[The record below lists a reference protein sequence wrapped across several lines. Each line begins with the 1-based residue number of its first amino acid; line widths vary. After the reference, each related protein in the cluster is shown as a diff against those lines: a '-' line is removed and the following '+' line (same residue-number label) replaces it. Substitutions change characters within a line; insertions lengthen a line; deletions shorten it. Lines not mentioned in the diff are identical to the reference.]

1 MNKILILLVF
11 ISQSNNLFSQ
21 PGDKNVLIN
30 QSAYSKPF
38 LDCVT
43 DEKDFAK
50 YAVEAHQYGFN
61 LMDHIKCKLHIP
73 SGINKIWKDIE
84 NSKQHKK
91 GDFNYTHDFW
101 IGIRFNLYIDGTKVS
116 TAYHA
121 FEKNQVDTGLFTF
134 FFDLDPVDFSA
145 SEGDIHYAYVEL
157 LKNLTKGYH
166 RVIIEAAMPSKNL
179 VTRKS
184 VPIVSGGFIIHY
196 DTAKLKT
203 WKELMS
209 KANNSESY
217 QAVENSTIT
226 DYNIRLKYLADST
239 MKSVFGETGF
249 SKNFTMSCLQN
260 PCEKGYLYANTFE
273 SDKPCST
280 EPQDN
285 CKEAIITYSFIS
297 KNVPLTMKM
306 LITIKENGNFVN
318 IENNP
323 YGKNEITIEKQN
335 LLSISEIQKIINKKF
350 PKDSL
355 EILPFGNAL
364 GYSNARVKQ
373 PEYKDEGS
381 KWNRDPGYRLIKE
394 TKAGENWENGFI
406 YRARSNDQKML
417 NRVYHFDAVAG
428 ELLWITEIYNVT
440 NENHSR

>member
-1 MNKILILLVF
+1 MKKSVYLFIFLINS
-11 ISQSNNLFSQ
+11 INLFSQ
-21 PGDKNVLIN
+21 PVDHKLPIN
-30 QSAYSKPF
+30 SSAYTKPF

-84 NSKQHKK
+84 NSNQHKK
-91 GDFNYTHDFW
+91 GDFNYTRDFW
-101 IGIRFNLYIDGTKVS
+101 IGIRFNLYIDGTKIS

-184 VPIVSGGFIIHY
+184 VPIVSGGFIIHS
-196 DTAKLKT
+196 DTAKLET
-203 WKELMS
+203 WKELMF
-209 KANNSESY
+209 KANNSERY
-217 QAVENSTIT
+217 PAVENPTIT

-239 MKSVFGETGF
+239 MKKIFGDIGF
-249 SKNFTMSCLQN
+249 LKNFTMTCLQN
-260 PCEKGYLYANTFE
+260 PCAKGYLYANTME
-273 SDKPCST
+273 TNNPCT
-280 EPQDN
+280 TQPQSS
-285 CKEAIITYSFIS
+285 CKEAIITYSYV
-297 KNVPLTMKM
+297 KKGVPLTIKM
-306 LITIKENGNFVN
+306 LVSLKDNGEYVY

-323 YGKNEITIEKQN
+323 YGKKEISIEQQK
-335 LLSISEIQKIINKKF
+335 LLSMVEIQANINNQY
-350 PKDSL
+350 PTDSL
-355 EILPFGNAL
+355 SVINGISF
-364 GYSNARVKQ
+364 SHTRIQQ
-373 PEYKDEGS
+373 PESNDKDKLNS
-381 KWNRDPGYRLIKE
+381 DPGFRVIKE
-394 TKAGENWENGFI
+394 TNSGKNWAGGFSYI
-406 YRARSNDQKML
+406 ASSLDQKKSQKI
-417 NRVYHFDAVAG
+417 YHFDATTG
-428 ELLWITEIYNVT
+428 ELLWITEIYNVP
-440 NENHSR
+440 NENDSH

>member
-11 ISQSNNLFSQ
+11 ISQTINLFSQ

-30 QSAYSKPF
+30 QSAYSQPF

-50 YAVEAHQYGFN
+50 YAIEAHQYGFN

-91 GDFNYTHDFW
+91 GDFNYTNDFG

-116 TAYHA
+116 TAYQA
-121 FEKNQVDTGLFTF
+121 YEKNQVDTGLFTF
-134 FFDLDPVDFSA
+134 FFDLDPLDFSA
-145 SEGDIHYAYVEL
+145 SEGDIHYAYIEL
-157 LKNLTKGYH
+157 LKNLTKGNH
-166 RVIIEAAMPSKNL
+166 RVTIEAAMPSKNL

-184 VPIVSGGFIIHY
+184 VPIVSGGFTIHS
-196 DTAKLKT
+196 DTEKLET

-209 KANNSESY
+209 KSNNSEKY
-217 QAVENSTIT
+217 PAVENPTIT

-239 MKSVFGETGF
+239 MKSIFGETGF

-260 PCEKGYLYANTFE
+260 PCEKGYFYNNSIE
-273 SDKPCST
+273 SSKPCST

-285 CKEAIITYSFIS
+285 CKEAIITYRFIN
-297 KNVPLTMKM
+297 KNVPLTVKM
-306 LITIKENGNFVN
+306 LITIKKNGTFVN

-323 YGKNEITIEKQN
+323 YGKNKISIEKQN
-335 LLSISEIQKIINKKF
+335 LLSISEIQKIITNKF
-350 PKDSL
+350 PQDSL
-355 EILPFGNAL
+355 EILPYGNAL
-364 GYSNARVKQ
+364 RYSNTRVKQ
-373 PEYKDEGS
+373 PKYTDEGN
-381 KWNRDPGYRLIKE
+381 KLNRDPGYRLIEE

-406 YRARSNDQKML
+406 YIARSNDQKML
-417 NRVYHFDAVAG
+417 QRVYHLDAVTG

-440 NENHSR
+440 E

>member
-1 MNKILILLVF
+1 MTKILIVFVF
-11 ISQSNNLFSQ
+11 ISQAINLFSQ
-21 PGDKNVLIN
+21 PGDKNIFIN
-30 QSAYSKPF
+30 QSAYSQPF
-38 LDCVT
+38 LDCVA
-43 DEKDFAK
+43 DENDFAN

-84 NSKQHKK
+84 NSNQHKK

-116 TAYHA
+116 TAYHH
-121 FEKNQVDTGLFTF
+121 FEKNQADSGLFTF

-145 SEGDIHYAYVEL
+145 SEGDIQYAYVEL

-179 VTRKS
+179 VTRKY
-184 VPIVSGGFIIHY
+184 VPIVSGGFIIHSE
-196 DTAKLKT
+196 TEKLET

-217 QAVENSTIT
+217 SVVDNQTLT

-239 MKSVFGETGF
+239 MKSIFGETGF

-260 PCEKGYLYANTFE
+260 PCEKGYLYANIFE
-273 SDKPCST
+273 SNKPCST

-297 KNVPLTMKM
+297 KNVPLTVKM
-306 LITIKENGNFVN
+306 LITMKENGNFVN

-323 YGKNEITIEKQN
+323 YGKNKIAIEKQK
-335 LLSISEIQKIINKKF
+335 LLSISEIQKIITNKF
-350 PKDSL
+350 PQDSL

-364 GYSNARVKQ
+364 RYSNDRVKQ
-373 PEYKDEGS
+373 PEFKDGED
-381 KWNRDPGYRLIKE
+381 KLNRYPGYRLLKE

-406 YRARSNDQKML
+406 YIARSNDQKML
-417 NRVYHFDAVAG
+417 NKVYHLDAVTG

-440 NENHSR
+440 E